1 MARWAKGK
9 SGNPR
14 GRPKRG
20 QTFTDALSG
29 KGTAEELAGLAWKAA
44 REGAPWAIQM
54 IYNRLDPQPAQ
65 LKLTHEVDN
74 GSRIDFSRLTNE
86 ELDQLESLVERA
98 ATPVAE
104 IESGE
109 GAKMPA

>member
-1 MARWAKGK
+1 MPRWIKGQT
-9 SGNPR
+9 GNPR

-74 GSRIDFSRLTNE
+74 GNPFDFSRLTSE
-86 ELDQLESLVERA
+86 EFDHLENLVERA

-104 IESGE
+104 IEGGE
-109 GAKMPA
+109 GAKKAP